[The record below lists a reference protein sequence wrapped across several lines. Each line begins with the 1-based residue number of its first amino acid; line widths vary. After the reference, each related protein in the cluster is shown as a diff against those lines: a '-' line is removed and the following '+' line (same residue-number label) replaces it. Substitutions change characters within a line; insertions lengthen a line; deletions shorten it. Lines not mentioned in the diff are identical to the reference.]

1 MYKDTI
7 NERNLCRQTVL
18 YLIFA
23 FFIVFSV
30 FVALHLKPGIAPDE
44 DAHFLFSKFY
54 SETWGIPENSAQT
67 IVTGWLTKDTP
78 FVYHWL
84 NGRIINIITS
94 LFPSIQNDQLLTVL
108 RLINVVYATLAM
120 VCLYLTSKEL
130 IPNPWLQLLPVFLLA
145 NTLMWVFLAGAVSY
159 DNLAN
164 LLCLAAI
171 LFFVR
176 AYQGIDFQKNALF
189 WIILILLGCLVKIT
203 LLPIAGLLVLFWTI
217 TGNLQKQITGM
228 KSVRSGIELSLIII
242 SVILIISNLLL
253 YGGNLIKYGSFTPTC
268 MEVMDS
274 TTCSLDPMHV
284 RHENLALPEKLT
296 IAESIRQ
303 GYPNPLEYVFYSWI
317 PNMLYRIFGIL
328 GHSSYFPSHIIIVFY
343 ILFVWYFML
352 AFKYLGKPT
361 KLISG
366 LAGIFVVYS
375 TLLLV
380 INYRSELVYGF
391 RQIAMQ
397 GRYIFP
403 VIGIAYIV
411 IAIILEAVKNKS
423 ILWLTTSFTI
433 FLFLISGPI
442 KFLTKSQT
450 IFLDWFK

>member
-1 MYKDTI
+1 MVQDAIDKKNHSQQI
-7 NERNLCRQTVL
+7 V
-18 YLIFA
+18 
-23 FFIVFSV
+23 FFIIMMV
-30 FVALHLKPGIAPDE
+30 FVAFSIYVAIHLQPNIAPDE
-44 DAHFLFSKFY
+44 HSHFLFSKLY

-67 IVTGWLTKDTP
+67 IVTGWMTKDTP
-78 FVYHWL
+78 FFYHWL

-164 LLCLAAI
+164 LLCFAAI

-189 WIILILLGCLVKIT
+189 WIIMILLGCLVKIT

-242 SVILIISNLLL
+242 SIILIISNLLL

-274 TTCSLDPMHV
+274 TTCSLDPMHA
-284 RHENLALPEKLT
+284 RYENLALPEKLS

-317 PNMLYRIFGIL
+317 PNMLYRMFGIL
-328 GHSSYFPSHIIIVFY
+328 GHLSYFPSHIIIVFY
-343 ILFVWYFML
+343 MLFVWYFML
-352 AFKYLGKPT
+352 AFKYLGKLT
-361 KLISG
+361 KLICG
-366 LAGIFVVYS
+366 LAGIFTIYS
-375 TLLLV
+375 VLLLFL
-380 INYRSELVYGF
+380 NYRNELVYGF

-403 VIGIAYIV
+403 VIGIAYIL
-411 IAIILEAVKNKS
+411 IALILEAVKNKT
-423 ILWLTTSFTI
+423 ILWLTTGFTI
-433 FLFLISGPI
+433 LLFLISGPI

-450 IFLDWFK
+450 IFLGWFK